1 MTKNKTNNKLKKI
14 RLYNYWRS
22 SCSYRVRIALHLK
35 NIPFEYVSVQLLKQE
50 QKKSSYTKLNPE
62 GLVPC
67 LQHGPRVITQSLAI
81 FNYLEELSPRPEL
94 FPASLK
100 TQILSL
106 CEIINSG
113 IQPLHNLKVLQYLK
127 SETKIKNQKKWTNF
141 WITQGLAG
149 LEKQVQK
156 QGKFAVGRA
165 LTAVDLFIV
174 PQLYTAKR
182 FQVDL
187 KQFPRLLEIETLCL
201 NLPAF
206 KKAHPDV
213 QPDSPSGGSN

>member
-1 MTKNKTNNKLKKI
+1 MTNNQSEKI
-14 RLYNYWRS
+14 RLYSYWRS

-35 NIPFEYVSVQLLKQE
+35 NIPFEYMSVQLLKKE
-50 QKKSSYTKLNPE
+50 QQKPSYKKLNPE

-67 LQHGPRVITQSLAI
+67 LQHGPYVITQSLAI
-81 FNYLEELSPRPEL
+81 FNYLEELYPRPEL
-94 FPASLK
+94 FPAPLK
-100 TQILSL
+100 TKILSL

-127 SETKIKNQKKWTNF
+127 SQTKIKNQNQWIHF

-187 KQFPRLLEIETLCL
+187 NPFPRLLEIESLCL
-201 NLPAF
+201 SLPAF
-206 KKAHPDV
+206 KKAHPSV
-213 QPDSPSGGSN
+213 QPDAPSAGSTSK